1 MGGARRR
8 MASLK
13 SRFNGILLFLLPVP
27 LIFKTLFALWGG
39 ELWTVLANA
48 IPCVML
54 YLGASIMRRGLVNEE
69 RYLERPLAMTPPPP
83 LKAIAA
89 AIIGCGTAVASY
101 FAAAHPFL
109 IGVLFGMGATGG
121 VLLYYGL
128 DPKKK
133 TMEAGEHGIGLDEL
147 SAALTA
153 AYAKLDGINEARNQ
167 LRSREFQ
174 ERLDLIVG
182 ESENILKEIER
193 DPRDL
198 RRARKFLNVY
208 LDGVLGV
215 TRNYINAQDKSP
227 TPAMEQNYRAL
238 LIDMETVCREQ
249 HEKLLQNDVF
259 DLDVQMEVLSTRL
272 KREGVV

>member
-1 MGGARRR
+1 MRVARRR
-8 MASLK
+8 TASLK
-13 SRFNGILLFLLPVP
+13 SRFNGILLFLLPIP
-27 LIFKTLFALWGG
+27 LIFKTIFALWGG
-39 ELWTVLANA
+39 ELWTVLANGF
-48 IPCVML
+48 PCVML
-54 YLGASIMRRGLVNEE
+54 YLGASIMRRGLVNEA
-69 RYLERPLAMTPPPP
+69 RYLDRPLAMTPPPP

-89 AIIGCGTAVASY
+89 AIIGCATALVTY
-101 FAAAHPFL
+101 FAAGHPLL
-109 IGVLFGMGATGG
+109 IGVLFGVAAAAG
-121 VLLYYGL
+121 VILYYGW

-133 TMEAGEHGIGLDEL
+133 TLEAGEHGIGLDEL
-147 SAALTA
+147 SAALTT
-153 AYAKLDGINEARNQ
+153 AYAKLDGINDARNQ

-174 ERLDLIVG
+174 ERLDTIVG

-215 TRNYINAQDKSP
+215 TRNYINTQDKSP
-227 TPAMEQNYRAL
+227 TPSMEQNYRAL
-238 LIDMETVCREQ
+238 LIDMEAVCKEQ

-272 KREGVV
+272 KREGVI